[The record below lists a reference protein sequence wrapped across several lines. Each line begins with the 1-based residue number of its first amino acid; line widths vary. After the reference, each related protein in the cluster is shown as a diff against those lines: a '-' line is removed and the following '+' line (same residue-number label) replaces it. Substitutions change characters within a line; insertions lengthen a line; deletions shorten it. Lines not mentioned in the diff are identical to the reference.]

1 MWNPKRIEIVN
12 LFAHK
17 ESVYDF
23 KNNVCTVV
31 FGRNET
37 DKNLENNGAGKTS
50 LFEAIAIALTNE
62 SLRSINKESFIN
74 RNEESC
80 RIVFHLNNPVL
91 KMELK
96 IVREY
101 YRGSKSAKVE
111 VWENGEMNTQLTSVR
126 EANARIL
133 ELIGVSRDDLLK
145 YFIISQDNR
154 YTFFTAPD
162 AEKKEVMNRI
172 TSADM
177 INPVIDELKER
188 LKGKEVELEAIESEI
203 SKFEDRKE
211 LLQEQ
216 VVELLENDNTA
227 EEVKELEEL
236 IAEALEERKE
246 NEGRVKDYQKEID
259 DIEVEIKEVV
269 IEDIA
274 DLKEKRKELRLKI
287 KGVDD
292 EVHENRKIQRK
303 LQAELSDIIT
313 CPNCEHEFIHESEL
327 DLQVEQA
334 ETLLKDVVKLI
345 KAGEKEAEGYRS
357 DLSLVIKGIEKTEEL
372 EEVLRLLQKKLD
384 RYKRNINIPMDEIK
398 AIDRK
403 IARWNDEI
411 TELKNRKKDDK
422 VLKGLKK
429 RIKECDSGIK
439 NNNAK
444 LSPLEEEIETI
455 KFWQFNMGKHGFST
469 YLANKS
475 VKIIEGITNSFLRKF
490 GVDLSVLIN
499 GFTILRNNEVRE
511 KIDVFALSDGVTPE
525 QFLAKSGGERGR
537 VTLAG
542 ILGIQHLINLST
554 NGRGLN
560 LLLLDEVLTGIDAK
574 GQESVINI
582 LNKVGITVMMITQ
595 NIDENLNIDNRLTV
609 VKTDDISSFH

>member
-327 DLQVEQA
+327 DLEVEQA

>member
-111 VWENGEMNTQLTSVR
+111 IWENGKMNTQLTSVR

-327 DLQVEQA
+327 DLEVEQA

>member
-1 MWNPKRIEIVN
+1 MWNPERIEIVN

-31 FGRNET
+31 FGKNET

-74 RNEESC
+74 RNEENC
-80 RIVFHLNNPVL
+80 KIVFHLHNPIM
-91 KMELK
+91 KMKLK

-111 VWENGEMNTQLTSVR
+111 LWENGKLNKQMTSVR
-126 EANARIL
+126 EANNRIL
-133 ELIGVSRDDLLK
+133 ELIGISRDDLLK

-154 YTFFTAPD
+154 FTFFTAPD

-177 INPVIDELKER
+177 INPVIEELKER
-188 LKGKEVELEAIESEI
+188 LKKKEVEFNDIESEV

-216 VVELLENDNTA
+216 VVEFLENDNTA
-227 EEVKELEEL
+227 EEVRELEEM
-236 IAEALEERKE
+236 ISESREERKE

-259 DIEVEIKEVV
+259 ELEDTILKVKIDDIV
-269 IEDIA
+269 
-274 DLKEKRKELRLKI
+274 DLRETRKELLLK
-287 KGVDD
+287 VDKVD
-292 EVHENRKIQRK
+292 KEIYENRKIQRK
-303 LQAELSDIIT
+303 LKAELNDIIT

-327 DLQVEQA
+327 DLEVKDA
-334 ETLLKDVVKLI
+334 EKLLEDVDELI
-345 KAGEKEAEGYRS
+345 CAGEKEVKSYHS
-357 DLSLVIKGIEKTEEL
+357 DLKLIASGIDKAEE
-372 EEVLRLLQKKLD
+372 EEEMLRLLQKKLD
-384 RYKRNINIPMDEIK
+384 RYKRNINIPLDEIK
-398 AIDRK
+398 TIDRK
-403 IARWNDEI
+403 VVRWEKEI
-411 TELKNRKKDDK
+411 TQLKNRKKDDK

-429 RIKECDSGIK
+429 RIKECDVEIK
-439 NNNAK
+439 NHGNK
-444 LSPLEEEIETI
+444 LAPLEEEIETI

-511 KIDVFALSDGVTPE
+511 KIDVFALSDGFTPE

-595 NIDENLNIDNRLTV
+595 NIDENLNIDNKLTV
-609 VKTDDISSFH
+609 VKANDISTFH